1 MRRRSKLKPKRS
13 KFIDEYI
20 LSFDGKGAAIKAGY
34 SEHTAAVIACQLLDN
49 PEVKEELDYRL
60 AEYKKKNEVRREKNL
75 DILNQ
80 LVAECINDKDRN
92 HLLKAIDIMNKM
104 GGEYSHT
111 VINKTPDQPL
121 FPD

>member
-1 MRRRSKLKPKRS
+1 MRRKSKLKARRS

-20 LSFDGKGAAIKAGY
+20 LTFDGQGSAIKAGY
-34 SEHTAAVIACQLLDN
+34 SEHTARCMASKLLAN

-111 VINKTPDQPL
+111 IVNKTKEQPL